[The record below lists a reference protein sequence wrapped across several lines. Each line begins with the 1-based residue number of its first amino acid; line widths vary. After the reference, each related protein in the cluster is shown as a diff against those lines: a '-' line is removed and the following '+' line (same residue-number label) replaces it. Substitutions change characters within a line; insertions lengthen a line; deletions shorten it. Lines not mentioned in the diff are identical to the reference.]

1 VILVSEVKSVQGRS
15 SVRRGVQFQ
24 RACAHVIRG
33 LGFPHADHSGT
44 GAPTAYS
51 RKGDISGVGDRV
63 VECTVQPMENLAGKL
78 RQAEADAIR
87 NGYREY
93 FVMKKAVREPVERAY
108 VVTRAEV
115 LFPLLARL
123 ERLERLE
130 DELLGQLS
138 RYQDMQERV

>member
-1 VILVSEVKSVQGRS
+1 MNEVKSAQGRS

-44 GAPTAYS
+44 GSPTGYS

-63 VECTVQPMENLAGKL
+63 VECTVQPMENVAGKL
-78 RQAEADAIR
+78 REAEADAIR
-87 NGYREY
+87 NGYTEF
-93 FVMKKAVREPVERAY
+93 FVMKRAVREPVGRAY

-123 ERLERLE
+123 DRLERWA
-130 DELLGQLS
+130 DEAGDLIL
-138 RYQDMQERV
+138 DEEERA